1 MMRVLVVDDD
11 AAIGRVL
18 TLALSVEESVDDIRV
33 VHSGKAALEC
43 GDYQPD
49 LIILDYWMPQM
60 DGAEAAEKIREMYPN
75 ARIVAFS
82 AALEEKPGWADDF
95 YPKGDLPDIQVLIH
109 LDD

>member
-1 MMRVLVVDDD
+1 MRVLVVDDD

-18 TLALSVEESVDDIRV
+18 TLALSTEESVDDIRV
-33 VHSGKAALEC
+33 VRSGKAALEC
-43 GDYQPD
+43 GDYRPD
-49 LIILDYWMPQM
+49 LIILDYWMPEM
-60 DGAEAAEKIREMYPN
+60 DGAEAAEKIREMYPD

-95 YPKGDLPDIQVLIH
+95 YQKGDLPDLQVLIH